1 MNKQKRDAVDDFFLR
16 RRARRDGTYA
26 LLAAVALVGCGDN
39 LPEGMGEPDAATNAD
54 AGPTVNDIV
63 RPENPIPGQY
73 LFLLDK
79 EQVPPPSV
87 RAVADELTATRGTV
101 LSIMDGSVLGFSA
114 NELDDESAL
123 AILADP
129 RVTGLGQD
137 GILGIDVLP
146 VSKAATQTNPT
157 WGLDRLDQPS
167 LPLDNMYR
175 QNTTGAGVHVYVID
189 TGVNPNH
196 AEFQGRM
203 GDGMSAILDGMGTVD
218 CQGHGTHVA
227 GTIGGTQWGV
237 AKDVTIHP
245 VRALGCDGK
254 GTLGGVISAID
265 WVTLHHIKPAVVNM
279 SLGAARNSLVNQA
292 VENAMA
298 EGVIFVAAAG
308 NSNADACD
316 FSPASTPDLLTVG
329 ATGQDDRRA
338 SFSNH
343 GACVDVFA
351 PGVSITSA
359 RHDNNAGSRE
369 LNGTSMAS
377 PHVAGVVALYLES
390 NPTATQADVNAAL
403 VGAASAGKV
412 QDARGAPDRMV
423 YSYFTEPPPPYCVV
437 NPDDPICDLPVTCA
451 EVLAKDPAAT
461 DGEYTLYIDRDPA
474 KPWTAY
480 CADMAGTPS
489 EYLTLVSTGGDRN
502 FSQYTAGGG
511 SPGTSVRT
519 SFTRVRIDPADMTIV
534 IVDQTF
540 SSSSGSLT
548 HGSGAVT
555 SMPFGVAMSCDGS
568 ASGVGNIDLTG
579 TPFVVL
585 TGFCQGG
592 FQPQG
597 SSELSQNDQV
607 VNLTGG
613 GSCGWTGPANPCPDN
628 PFNGN
633 GGTTKIQLGYRPAPA
648 TCADILA
655 RNPGA
660 PDGPYTLYAN
670 RDETKP
676 WTAYCHDMAGQPR
689 EYLDVPASNFSQYT
703 AGGASSGTSVRTQYS
718 RVRIDPGALAILIG
732 DRTFASSA
740 GSLIH
745 GGQEVTS
752 MPYGVAMSCNQSAS
766 GEASIDLTGTPFGV
780 AGGFCQGGWLPKGNA
795 MPGAAE
801 DKVFL
806 LSGGGYCGWTAPSG
820 NGCPYNPFNGNAPR
834 TTLPLSYV
842 GL

>member
-1 MNKQKRDAVDDFFLR
+1 MGDYIR
-16 RRARRDGTYA
+16 RHGICA
-26 LLAAVALVGCGDN
+26 LLGAVALIGCGDN
-39 LPEGMGEPDAATNAD
+39 LPSGMGTPDASTGTD
-54 AGPTVNDIV
+54 AGPSVNDIV

-79 EQVPPPSV
+79 AQVAPPSV
-87 RAVADELTATRGTV
+87 RAVADELTAARGTV

-137 GILGIDVLP
+137 GVLSIDILP
-146 VSKAATQTNPT
+146 VSKAATQSDPT
-157 WGLDRLDQPS
+157 WGLDRIDQAS
-167 LPLDNMYR
+167 LPLDNLYQ

-189 TGVNPNH
+189 TGINPDH
-196 AEFQGRM
+196 VEFQGRM
-203 GDGMSAILDGMGTVD
+203 ADGMSAILDGMGTVD

-227 GTIGGTQWGV
+227 GTIGGTTWGV

-245 VRALGCDGK
+245 VRALGCNGS
-254 GTLGGVISAID
+254 GTLSGVISAID

-279 SLGAARNSLVNQA
+279 SLGSGRNSLVNQA

-308 NSNADACD
+308 NSNANACD

-329 ATGQDDRRA
+329 ATGQNDSRA

-343 GACVDVFA
+343 GACVDLFA

-359 RHDNNAGSRE
+359 RHDNNTGSKE
-369 LNGTSMAS
+369 LNGTSMAA

-403 VGAASAGKV
+403 LGAASAGKV
-412 QDARGAPDRMV
+412 QDAQGAPDLMV

-437 NPDDPICDLPVTCA
+437 NPNDPICDLPATCA
-451 EVLAKDPAAT
+451 EVVAKDPAAT
-461 DGEYTLYIDRDPA
+461 DGEYTLYIDRNPD

-480 CADMAGTPS
+480 CADMAGQPS
-489 EYLTLVSTGGDRN
+489 EYLTLFSTGGDSN
-502 FSQYTAGGG
+502 FSQYTAGGA
-511 SPGTSVRT
+511 SPGSSVRT

-534 IVDQTF
+534 IGDQTF

-548 HGSGAVT
+548 HGSTTVT
-555 SMPFGVAMSCDGS
+555 FMPFGVAMSCDAS
-568 ASGVGNIDLTG
+568 ASGMGNIDLTG
-579 TPFVVL
+579 TPFVVT

-592 FQPQG
+592 FQAQG
-597 SSELSQNDQV
+597 SSTFSQNDQV

-613 GSCGWTGPANPCPDN
+613 GGCGWTGPNNPCPDN

-633 GGTTKIQLGYRPAPA
+633 GGSTRIQLDYRPAPA
-648 TCADILA
+648 SCAEILV

-660 PDGPYTLYAN
+660 PDGLYTLYAN

-689 EYLDVPASNFSQYT
+689 EYLELSNGNFSEYG
-703 AGGASSGTSVRTQYS
+703 AGGASPGTTVRTTYTK
-718 RVRIDPGALAILIG
+718 VRIDPGQLAIVIT
-732 DRTFASSA
+732 DRTFATST

-752 MPYGVAMSCNQSAS
+752 MPYGVAMACFPGGLGVGSAH
-766 GEASIDLTGTPFGV
+766 INLTQRPFSV
-780 AGGFCQGGWLPKGNA
+780 AEGSFCQGGWQ
-795 MPGAAE
+795 PGGQATFSLMGHSV
-801 DKVFL
+801 DVV
-806 LSGGGYCGWTAPSG
+806 GTGYCGWVAPSG
-820 NGCPYNPFNGNAPR
+820 NGCPYNPFNGNAQR
-834 TTLPLSYV
+834 TTLPLNYV